1 MRFAAF
7 LIAILGLLPTAA
19 TAQSSGER
27 PPAPANRPFG
37 IGERLTYH
45 GELSKII
52 QGIDLG
58 DMSFVVAP
66 NSSNSGFVIRS
77 EAKSRGSLLAILRFS
92 FLQKYESFV
101 ETDTFRAD
109 RTVKYDE
116 QKERVRESD
125 TVFDYQNKTVTF
137 TERNPKNP
145 NGAPRRIAS
154 SIPGDTHDI
163 ITGIYALRTMP
174 LAVGASFE
182 IPVSDSGLV
191 YKIPVRVTAKE
202 MQKTVL
208 GKLLCFRVEPEV
220 FGTDRFIEQK
230 GEMVIWITA
239 DERRIPVRSQIKT
252 NVGRID
258 IKIRSFTPANLQAGN

>member
-7 LIAILGLLPTAA
+7 LIAVLGLLPTVAA
-19 TAQSSGER
+19 AQSNGKGSS
-27 PPAPANRPFG
+27 PAARPFG

-52 QGIDLG
+52 RGIDLG
-58 DMSFVVAP
+58 DMTFVIAP
-66 NSSNSGFVIRS
+66 NSTPSGFVIKS

-101 ETDTFRAD
+101 ESDAFRAD

-125 TVFDYQNKTVTF
+125 TFFDYENKTVTF

-145 NGAPRRIAS
+145 TGAPRTIAS
-154 SIPGDTHDI
+154 SITGDTHDI

-174 LAVGASFE
+174 LAVGSTFE

-191 YKIPVRVTAKE
+191 YSIPVRVTAKE
-202 MQKTVL
+202 MQKTAL
-208 GKLLCFRVEPEV
+208 GKILCFRVEPEV
-220 FGTDRFIEQK
+220 FGHDRFIEQK
-230 GEMVIWITA
+230 GEMVIWISDDA
-239 DERRIPVRSQIKT
+239 RRIPVRSEIKT

-258 IKIRSFTPANLQAGN
+258 IKIKSFAPAK

>member
-1 MRFAAF
+1 MRFAAL
-7 LIAILGLLPTAA
+7 LIAVLGLLPAA
-19 TAQSSGER
+19 VAAQSSNGKGTS
-27 PPAPANRPFG
+27 PSGRPFG

-58 DMSFVVAP
+58 DMSFVIAP
-66 NSSNSGFVIRS
+66 NRSDAGLIIRS
-77 EAKSRGSLLAILRFS
+77 EARSKGSLLAILRFS
-92 FLQKYESFV
+92 FLQRYESFIAG
-101 ETDTFRAD
+101 DSFRAD
-109 RTVKYDE
+109 RTVKYDQ

-145 NGAPRRIAS
+145 NGAPRTIAS
-154 SIPGDTHDI
+154 AISGDTHDI

-174 LAVGASFE
+174 LEVGSSFE

-202 MQKTVL
+202 LQKTVL
-208 GKLLCFRVEPEV
+208 GKVLCFRVEPEV
-220 FGTDRFIEQK
+220 FGEDRFIEQK
-230 GEMVIWITA
+230 GTMVIWITA
-239 DERRIPVRSQIKT
+239 DEKRIPVRSQIKT

-258 IKIRSFTPANLQAGN
+258 IKLRTFTPSNLQAGN

>member
-7 LIAILGLLPTAA
+7 LIAILGLLPVAVS
-19 TAQSSGER
+19 AQSSNGKAS
-27 PPAPANRPFG
+27 APSPRPFG
-37 IGERLTYH
+37 IGEKLTYH

-58 DMSFVVAP
+58 DMSFVIAP
-66 NSSNSGFVIRS
+66 NPSNSGFVIKS

-92 FLQKYESFV
+92 FLQKYQSFV
-101 ETDTFRAD
+101 DSDAFRAD

-125 TVFDYQNKTVTF
+125 TVFDYGTKTVTF
-137 TERNPKNP
+137 IERNPKNP
-145 NGAPRRIAS
+145 TGAPRTIAS
-154 SIPGDTHDI
+154 AISGDTHDV

-174 LAVGASFE
+174 LAVGATFE
-182 IPVSDSGLV
+182 VPVSDSGLV

-202 MQKTVL
+202 VQKTVL
-208 GKLLCFRVEPEV
+208 GKVMCFRVEPEV
-220 FGTDRFIEQK
+220 FGNDRFIEQK
-230 GEMVIWITA
+230 GEMVIWISA

-258 IKIRSFTPANLQAGN
+258 IKLRTYAPANLRAGN